1 MALTRSC
8 GRLPVAPFLALLMR
22 QKVATVEQRLYEW
35 CCPAAHKAGDKR
47 QTVDVT
53 TCFMPLLRWVGALWA
68 TTQMA
73 LALDATSLG
82 ARFVVLTVSVV

>member
-1 MALTRSC
+1 
-8 GRLPVAPFLALLMR
+8 
-22 QKVATVEQRLYEW
+22 
-35 CCPAAHKAGDKR
+35 
-47 QTVDVT
+47 
-53 TCFMPLLRWVGALWA
+53 MPLLRWVGALWA

>member
-8 GRLPVAPFLALLMR
+8 GRLTVAPFLALLMR

-53 TCFMPLLRWVGALWA
+53 TCFMPLLRWVVALWA